1 MDIDIRGPS
10 DIYEGEIIV
19 RIYEEHEGRTHSAGV
34 SVKPENARILKA
46 APALYKAL
54 AMYYDFS
61 TPSDEADA
69 AARHALEIAE
79 GDPRPPR
86 MIFPD
91 GEGDRG

>member
-1 MDIDIRGPS
+1 VDIDIRGLS
-10 DIYEGEIIV
+10 DIYEGEVVV

-61 TPSDEADA
+61 TPSDEANA

-79 GDPRPPR
+79 GKPRPSRR
-86 MIFPD
+86 MLPSEEVNC
-91 GEGDRG
+91 G